1 MRSQPSRRRFLGATS
16 ATLLFGSV
24 DGFDYRSKRREE
36 RNRRDQTLNPN
47 LDVGAVYIP
56 FLGDKWGKC
65 IDHHPAIGQY
75 SITETDVINHHVNQM
90 LQNGISTVL
99 FNFGANKRDFDR
111 FLKFRK
117 AKRTNDIAI
126 EIFWVIH
133 RIFQRN
139 HDFAPFLK
147 FVRDEMVSLP
157 NYKTVND
164 RPVVNFWA
172 PGYLALNEDAT
183 RRIENEWGGIDKL
196 FNHIRNELT
205 VDGNEPFL
213 VGGIGSWAFE
223 GFPNA
228 IEQFGRQFDAITSWV
243 GNPKAGYN
251 PWERHRKKVGEIFRR
266 SFWYAIENDLEFVPM
281 VFPGFDDRPNDCWGD
296 GRHVPRSP
304 KHLAELFNLAKKYR
318 TVDRTYVATWNGW
331 PEGHQIEPG
340 TFSGQDYGTAYL
352 DVVKEAATSDLPP
365 FRIESFVPVT
375 LAFNKTVAEHEV
387 NPDKS
392 PENSRDLAFR
402 CSELELLAADGKS
415 VATYNVGQPAAEPHF
430 TEGVY
435 NTNQND
441 QRSTR
446 WLGGPTTRTQ
456 MYFEHE
462 LVEKAAELR
471 VRGVPIT
478 DDIAADV
485 LVDRTEMD
493 HLEFERNGWQN
504 YLADLR
510 ATTTTATTPPT
521 TSESVPTAK
530 TTQQQAMAA
539 EATTTTSVDSPGF
552 GLLTGLGALTLG
564 AGQYLASES
573 DD

>member
-1 MRSQPSRRRFLGATS
+1 M
-16 ATLLFGSV
+16 
-24 DGFDYRSKRREE
+24 
-36 RNRRDQTLNPN
+36 
-47 LDVGAVYIP
+47 YIP
-56 FLGDKWGKC
+56 FLGDKWGEC
-65 IDHHPAIGQY
+65 IDHHPAVGQY
-75 SITETDVINHHVNQM
+75 SITDTDVINKQIAQM
-90 LQNGISTVL
+90 QSSGISTVL
-99 FNFGANKRDFDR
+99 FNFGASELDFKRFR
-111 FLKFRK
+111 KFRR
-117 AKRTNDIAI
+117 ADRTADITI
-126 EIFWVIH
+126 EAFWVIG

-139 HDFAPFLK
+139 YELAPYLEFI
-147 FVRDEMVSLP
+147 RNEMISLP
-157 NYKTVND
+157 NYETID
-164 RPVVNFWA
+164 GRPVVTFWA
-172 PGYLALNEDAT
+172 PGYIAVNEDPMT
-183 RRIENEWGGIDKL
+183 RIQAEWGGLEGLISK
-196 FNHIRNELT
+196 IRSELT

-213 VGGIGSWAFE
+213 VGDIGGRSVG
-223 GFPNA
+223 GFSDA
-228 IEQFGRQFDAITSWV
+228 IKRLGQQFDAITSWV
-243 GNPKAGYN
+243 GSPDPGFN
-251 PWERHRKKVGEIFRR
+251 PWDRHRAKVEKTFRR
-266 SFWYAIENDLEFVPM
+266 SFWFAIANDIEFVPM
-281 VFPGFDDRPNDCWGD
+281 VFPGFDDRSNSCWG
-296 GRHVPRSP
+296 GETHVPRSP
-304 KHLAELFNLAKKYR
+304 QHLAELFNLAKKYR

-471 VRGVPIT
+471 VRGVPIA
-478 DDIAADV
+478 DDIDADV
-485 LVDRTEMD
+485 LVDRTETD

-510 ATTTTATTPPT
+510 ATTTTPPT
-521 TSESVPTAK
+521 TSELTPTAK
-530 TTQQQAMAA
+530 TTQQQAMAT
-539 EATTTTSVDSPGF
+539 EATTTTTTSVDSPGF